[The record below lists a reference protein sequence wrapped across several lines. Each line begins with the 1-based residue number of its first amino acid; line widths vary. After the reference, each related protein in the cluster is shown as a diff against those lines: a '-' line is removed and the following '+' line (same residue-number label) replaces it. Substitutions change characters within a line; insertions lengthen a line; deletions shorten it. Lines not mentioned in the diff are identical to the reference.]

1 VAYQSEAEYNFSNIL
16 MVNAIEHILGLR
28 YTETIREKEGG
39 TYGVSARARL
49 SKTPVNQVMV
59 NIYFDTDPDKAD
71 HLVGIIHSEFKKIMD
86 QGPSEEDLNKAREYF
101 LKSRNENYRKNRFW
115 SNTIREYYS
124 NGIDLVT
131 GYEDQVRKLNTH
143 DVQKAAEQLF
153 KNANMLEVIM
163 SPKE

>member
-1 VAYQSEAEYNFSNIL
+1 
-16 MVNAIEHILGLR
+16 
-28 YTETIREKEGG
+28 
-39 TYGVSARARL
+39 
-49 SKTPVNQVMV
+49 MV

-101 LKSRNENYRKNRFW
+101 LKSRNENYRENRFW